1 MLMMTHKFYKFEPIE
16 KIFTHPVRKVKYI
29 ITFKSND
36 DCLKHFF
43 RNQYLWTFKSKIY
56 VIKQNYKK
64 SEKVTVVFEEQLS

>member
-1 MLMMTHKFYKFEPIE
+1 MLMMTHKFYKFEAIE

-43 RNQYLWTFKSKIY
+43 RNQYL
-56 VIKQNYKK
+56 
-64 SEKVTVVFEEQLS
+64 